1 MADAKISALT
11 MVSAPELQDLLPL
24 VDVNDATDAATGT
37 TKQSL
42 LSYLLA
48 MAGMPFQGRLSL
60 ESGVAVSSTDQVA
73 KSTLY
78 LLPWHG
84 NRLTLPTI
92 SGSDLRWV
100 MLKVNTV
107 GFPLSGLTSGKPY
120 DVFCFTT
127 TATPS
132 STNTTTDIITFG
144 SAQGWATGSNVTVT
158 TTGGGLTAGTAYF
171 WNAASSTTGSFHN
184 TIADALTASNK
195 INLTANITQAV
206 TGVSLELLAWSSDV
220 ARSTLIL
227 TIDGVWYKN
236 GDTTRRLVGTIYTT
250 GTNTTEDSEANR
262 YVSNAIAYNQVPRRL
277 HRCPKYTNDSANTSY
292 TFTTNTFAEANGSGN
307 GRVNFVHSM
316 PGMNCNMFASVI
328 CLTSATGGANAGLG
342 FDGITDIRAMGQTN
356 TVSYLQAFGLMSGY
370 SGDTPGKHSWVL
382 CGYSQAG
389 TATFFSDGANTVGG
403 GTADYKDTYLEGWL
417 NT

>member
-171 WNAASSTTGSFHN
+171 WNAAVFVQF
-184 TIADALTASNK
+184 ASGERF
-195 INLTANITQAV
+195 TYSEPQAYYY
-206 TGVSLELLAWSSDV
+206 L
-220 ARSTLIL
+220 
-227 TIDGVWYKN
+227 
-236 GDTTRRLVGTIYTT
+236 
-250 GTNTTEDSEANR
+250 SEAPPPTTKLADLSPGDR
-262 YVSNAIAYNQVPRRL
+262 FIIWDANA
-277 HRCPKYTNDSANTSY
+277 
-292 TFTTNTFAEANGSGN
+292 AEARIMLVTDQWRPSDDLRLCVDVQDGTGLYPSDFFPESCWPYEGS
-307 GRVNFVHSM
+307 VDK
-316 PGMNCNMFASVI
+316 A
-328 CLTSATGGANAGLG
+328 
-342 FDGITDIRAMGQTN
+342 
-356 TVSYLQAFGLMSGY
+356 
-370 SGDTPGKHSWVL
+370 
-382 CGYSQAG
+382 
-389 TATFFSDGANTVGG
+389 
-403 GTADYKDTYLEGWL
+403 
-417 NT
+417 